1 MKIQLRNPTSF
12 VNEETSRVCLHSL
25 EFTSE
30 HESTWQWQ
38 PTGPEEMG
46 DFPSALDTKTS
57 HHLSPNPARS
67 LRRVRPS
74 AAAQETAYS
83 S

>member
-12 VNEETSRVCLHSL
+12 VNEETSRVCSHSL

-46 DFPSALDTKTS
+46 DFP
-57 HHLSPNPARS
+57 
-67 LRRVRPS
+67 
-74 AAAQETAYS
+74 
-83 S
+83 